1 MFVEVVLILALL
13 TVTTVAQYIG
23 FDQLAPFFQAFD
35 WKTKHDWIG
44 RITASCCQIAMLLGG
59 LIGEHSSHWLV
70 GLVVAYFLH
79 DALHCTL
86 YDHDITNYI
95 HHIVGLA
102 VTVLRETVM
111 TPEQSYNAFLA
122 TMNLETTSPF
132 LNATWLMRAAGY
144 GDAPVF
150 KYVAGFTLLFFGL
163 MRVIVFPW
171 LMYSRMDRVTTA
183 VFAPFLA
190 LNVYWF
196 SKLIRMAQRALA
208 TKAGGVRFE

>member
-1 MFVEVVLILALL
+1 MFIEVVLILTLL

-35 WKTKHDWIG
+35 WKQKNSWLG
-44 RITASCCQIAMLLGG
+44 RITASACQIAMLLFG
-59 LIGEHSSHWLV
+59 LMGEPNSPWLI

-79 DALHCTL
+79 DAMHCTL

-95 HHIVGLA
+95 HHAVGLA
-102 VTVLRETVM
+102 VAFLRETVM

-144 GDAPVF
+144 GDHPAF

-163 MRVIVFPW
+163 MRVVVFPW

-183 VFAPFLA
+183 VFSPFLV

-196 SKLIRMAQRALA
+196 YKLILMAQRTLA
-208 TKAGGVRFE
+208 TNAGDDRRE